1 MIFRPKRSV
10 HCRACDVC
18 VEAFDHHCPYIS
30 NCVGRR
36 NYRYFFGFI
45 NVLLIDC
52 IYVLTVSIHDIRR
65 TSDKLRFGPD
75 GLPLMD
81 TTSALKEAMKQLPLV
96 PLVIFLSGLAL
107 LPLSVLVVYHYK
119 LSMFNQTTY
128 EQRKDTYTFTKSPP
142 F

>member
-1 MIFRPKRSV
+1 M

-65 TSDKLRFGPD
+65 TSEKLRIGPD
-75 GLPLMD
+75 GLPLMSL
-81 TTSALKEAMKQLPLV
+81 TSALKEAMKELPLV
-96 PLVIFLSGLAL
+96 PLVILLSGLAL
-107 LPLSVLVVYHYK
+107 LPLSVLVIYHYK

-128 EQRKDTYTFTKSPP
+128 E
-142 F
+142 